1 MRITSGQYRGRVLE
15 GPKSD
20 KVRPTSDKVRQAIF
34 NILNHGAKPLDGASV
49 LDLFCGTGA
58 LGIEALSNGADQV
71 HFVDADTALVRKNI
85 DKLGIG
91 NEAQVSRKDALKFHT
106 SQSHD
111 FIFMDPPYHMDLA
124 HKTLERLQSLGV
136 MKPDSVLIVE
146 TEKEAKLPPSFKIIQ
161 EKIYGDIKVSFL
173 EQDQ

>member
-49 LDLFCGTGA
+49 LDLFCGTGG
-58 LGIEALSNGADQV
+58 LGIEALSNGASDV
-71 HFVDADTALVRKNI
+71 HFVDTDTNLIRKNI
-85 DKLGIG
+85 DKIGIG
-91 NEAQVSRKDALKFHT
+91 DEVQVTRKDALKFHT
-106 SQSHD
+106 PKTYD

-124 HKTLERLQSLGV
+124 YKALEHLLSLGA

-146 TEKEAKLPPSFKIIQ
+146 TEKEAKLPPSFKLVQ